1 MARKPFPAALSVLAT
16 YAFKLSA
23 EQTAIE
29 LAIAIDR
36 SAPLLLSHQISR
48 AIMDMITCG
57 ALPSGT
63 RLPATRELANR
74 LCVSRTTVVEAYD
87 LLADQGYVSAQRGS
101 GTRVEPRVADLI
113 SHDCPA
119 PLQSNSGNPPPGDKV
134 EIDFRP
140 DLPDLAS
147 FPKRQWLASLVRG
160 IEVADLDVGEPL
172 GSLRLRQ
179 AIASYLGRSRG
190 LHTAPNNIV
199 ITAGNIHG
207 FEVILRLLSGI
218 EEVLVE
224 PPGAVWLNDLLC
236 THRLLVRDSALL
248 PEDGIRRLAYVTS
261 GHRWPRGCA
270 TASGGDHPLICWAEK
285 TQSYIVEN
293 DDDREFALRRSPAP
307 PMAALDSRGRVI
319 YSYTFAKT
327 LAPALRI
334 GFLVLPPELLGQI
347 SSTITPCVDRG
358 GSLLHQ
364 LALAEW
370 LETGAFER
378 HVHNMRR
385 LYRERSQLLTGA
397 LTSLLENRVR
407 IIGEPLGTHVVAM
420 IRTRLSTEE
429 LRRKMESLRVQ
440 VHPAQSQ
447 PTAIDAE
454 ERGLVLGF
462 GNLTNQE
469 ILRGVGAL
477 SEVVLGSV

>member
-1 MARKPFPAALSVLAT
+1 M
-16 YAFKLSA
+16 
-23 EQTAIE
+23 E

-48 AIMDMITCG
+48 AIMDMITRG
-57 ALPSGT
+57 ALPPGT
-63 RLPATRELANR
+63 RLPATRELASR
-74 LCVSRTTVVEAYD
+74 LCVGRTTVVEAYD

-101 GTRVEPRVADLI
+101 GTRVEPRVADLT
-113 SHDCPA
+113 SPSCPA
-119 PLQSNSGNPPPGDKV
+119 RLRRSSGSPPPGGTV
-134 EIDFRP
+134 IDFRP

-160 IEVADLDVGEPL
+160 IGVADLDVGDPL
-172 GSLRLRQ
+172 GSSRLRQ

-190 LHTAPNNIV
+190 LHVAPHNVV
-199 ITAGNIHG
+199 ITSGNIHG

-224 PPGAVWLNDLLC
+224 QPGAVWLNDLFC
-236 THRLLVRDSALL
+236 AQRLPVRMSALDQGGSGTLLL

-261 GHRWPRGCA
+261 GHQWPGGCLTA
-270 TASGGDHPLICWAEK
+270 ASGCHPLISWAEK
-285 TQSYIVEN
+285 TQSHIVEN
-293 DDDREFALRRSPAP
+293 DDDREFALQRSPAP

-327 LAPALRI
+327 LVPALRI
-334 GFLVLPPELLGQI
+334 GFLVLPAELLGQMTA
-347 SSTITPCVDRG
+347 TITSSVDRG

-378 HVHNMRR
+378 HVHHMRR
-385 LYRERSQLLTGA
+385 LYRERSQLLTSA

-407 IIGEPLGTHVVAM
+407 IVGQPLGTHVIAM

-429 LRRKMESLRVQ
+429 LRRKMQTLRVQ
-440 VHPAQSQ
+440 VHPAQSE
-447 PTAIDAE
+447 PAASDAE
-454 ERGLVLGF
+454 EKGLVFGF
-462 GNLTNQE
+462 GNLTAQE

-477 SEVVLGSV
+477 AEVVLAA